1 MRLTS
6 FQQQTICDKARH
18 YFGNMT
24 QVWLFGSRVDDSKRG
39 GDIDLYIEPENQDI
53 SLIAMAKLHFLRSLH
68 SELGEQ
74 KIDIVLRLANAKTL
88 PVYDIAKENGIQL
101 K

>member
-1 MRLTS
+1 M
-6 FQQQTICDKARH
+6 
-18 YFGNMT
+18 
-24 QVWLFGSRVDDSKRG
+24 DDTKRG

-74 KIDIVLRLANAKTL
+74 RIDVVLRLENTNIL
-88 PVYDIAKENGIQL
+88 PIYGIDKDTGIQL
-101 K
+101 Q

>member
-1 MRLTS
+1 
-6 FQQQTICDKARH
+6 
-18 YFGNMT
+18 MT

>member
-1 MRLTS
+1 MTRTTGGI
-6 FQQQTICDKARH
+6 QTICNKARH

-39 GDIDLYIEPENQDI
+39 GDIDLYIELENQDI
-53 SLIAMAKLHFLRSLH
+53 SLIAMAKLRFLRSLH

-74 KIDIVLRLANAKTL
+74 KIDVVLRLANTNTL
-88 PVYDIAKENGIQL
+88 AVYDIAKETGIQL
-101 K
+101 Q